1 MANPEYS
8 LDATGRA
15 RRDGK
20 QPGSPSRLRRFYFVL
35 ASLWGFATGA
45 IGLAAAAKFGGV
57 DFAVSKKVLALLAVS
72 APVALVGGY
81 IAAEAYR
88 EARRRLR

>member
-8 LDATGRA
+8 LDTAGHAGRN
-15 RRDGK
+15 GK
-20 QPGSPSRLRRFYFVL
+20 PASSSAGLRRFYFVL
-35 ASLWGFATGA
+35 ASIWGFATGA

-57 DFAVSKKVLALLAVS
+57 EFAVSKRVLALLAAS
-72 APVALVGGY
+72 APVALLGGY